1 MKFLTRIVWSEGMY
15 LGPHHFQAQ
24 GRYFE
29 DSVRFA
35 AEHLWSD
42 AYGFVGLQLD
52 ADSLRNGT
60 VAINNARGIFPDGL
74 PFEMPQCDPLPPA
87 REIGDFFP
95 PSRSFITVSL
105 AIPVRVPDGQ
115 NCAVAEVGSS
125 PEISAARYV
134 GAMQAIPDET
144 TGRDEKSILLGRK
157 NFRLLFDAESSEGM
171 ETLAVARI
179 VRDGSGH
186 YAADSTFIPSSLR
199 VTASDRLVF
208 LVHRIVEILDDKCV
222 TLRGQDSAGRF
233 QAGMSATDV
242 ASFWFLHTINSSA
255 STLRHLLR
263 AKRAHPEELFCE
275 LSRLAGA
282 LCTFG
287 FEVHPR
293 DLPRYDHLNLDKC
306 FDALDE
312 HIRRHL
318 EIIVPSQTVAIP
330 LRALDRYFYEGDV
343 IDQRCLN
350 RSRWIL
356 GVRSSASDA
365 DIIIKAPQ
373 IIKLCSA
380 KFIPELVKRAMPG
393 LQLMHTP
400 VPPSAISAKVE
411 YQYFNVTRGGGC
423 WEHIVQTRQV
433 GVYVPGEFPNVELE
447 LLVIL
452 ES

>member
-1 MKFLTRIVWSEGMY
+1 MKFLTRLVWSEGMY

-42 AYGFVGLQLD
+42 AYGFVGLQID

-60 VAINNARGIFPDGL
+60 VAVNNARGIFADGL
-74 PFEMPQCDPLPPA
+74 PFEMPQCDPLPPV

-95 PSRSFITVSL
+95 PSRSSITVFL
-105 AIPVRVPDGQ
+105 AIPSLVPDGQ
-115 NCAVAEVGSS
+115 NCAT
-125 PEISAARYV
+125 PEEANASARYV
-134 GAMQAIPDET
+134 GSMQTLADEN
-144 TGRDEKSILLGRK
+144 TGRDEKQICLGRK
-157 NFRLLFDAESSEGM
+157 NFRLLFDSESAEGM
-171 ETLAVARI
+171 ETLPIARVI
-179 VRDGSGH
+179 RDG
-186 YAADSTFIPSSLR
+186 AARYMLDEIFIPPALR
-199 VTASDRLVF
+199 ATASERLVF
-208 LVHRIVEILDDKCV
+208 LVHRIIEILDEKSA
-222 TLRGQDSAGRF
+222 TLRGQEAGGRF

-263 AKRAHPEELFCE
+263 SKRAHPEELFCE

-293 DLPRYDHLNLDKC
+293 DLPKYDHLNLDKC
-306 FDALDE
+306 FYALDD

-318 EIIVPSQTVAIP
+318 EIIVPSQTIAVP
-330 LRALDRYFYEGDV
+330 LRALDRYFYEGDLV
-343 IDQRCLN
+343 DQRCLN
-350 RSRWIL
+350 RSRWVL

-365 DIIIKAPQ
+365 DVITKTPHIV
-373 IIKLCSA
+373 KLCSA

-393 LQLMHTP
+393 MQLMHMP

-411 YQYFNVTRGGGC
+411 YQYFSVTRAGGC

-433 GVYVPGEFPNVELE
+433 GVYVPGELPNVELE

>member
-1 MKFLTRIVWSEGMY
+1 MKFLTRLVWSEGMY

-35 AEHLWSD
+35 AEHLWSE
-42 AYGFVGLQLD
+42 AYGFVGLLID
-52 ADSLRNGT
+52 TDSLRNGT
-60 VAINNARGIFPDGL
+60 VAINNARGIFADGL

-95 PSRSFITVSL
+95 PSRSSIRVLL
-105 AIPVRVPDGQ
+105 AIPSRVPDGQ
-115 NCAVAEVGSS
+115 NCAVNDETNAH
-125 PEISAARYV
+125 ARYI
-134 GAMQAIPDET
+134 GAMQTMPDEN
-144 TGRDEKSILLGRK
+144 TGRDEKPVCLGRK
-157 NFRLLFDAESSEGM
+157 NFRLLFDSESAEGM
-171 ETLAVARI
+171 ETLPIARVI
-179 VRDGSGH
+179 RNGAGH
-186 YAADSTFIPSSLR
+186 YVLDEIFIPPCVR
-199 VTASDRLVF
+199 ATASERLVF
-208 LVHRIVEILDDKCV
+208 VVHRIIEILDEKCT
-222 TLRGQDSAGRF
+222 TLRSQGSAGRF
-233 QAGMSATDV
+233 QAGMSSGDV
-242 ASFWFLHTINSSA
+242 ASFWFLHTVNSSA

-263 AKRAHPEELFCE
+263 GKRAHPEELFCE

-293 DLPRYDHLNLDKC
+293 DLPKYDHRNLDKC
-306 FDALDE
+306 FNALDD

-318 EIIVPSQTVAIP
+318 EIIVPSQTVTIP
-330 LRALDRYFYEGDV
+330 LRSLDRYFYEGDV

-350 RSRWIL
+350 RARWIL
-356 GVRSSASDA
+356 AVRSSATDA
-365 DIIIKAPQ
+365 EIILKVPQ
-373 IIKLCSA
+373 IIKVCSA

-393 LQLMHTP
+393 MSLMHMP

-411 YQYFNVTRGGGC
+411 YQYFAITRTGGC

-433 GVYVPGEFPNVELE
+433 GVYVPGELPNTELE

>member
-35 AEHLWSD
+35 AEHLWSE
-42 AYGFVGLQLD
+42 AYGFVGLQID
-52 ADSLRNGT
+52 VGSLRNGT
-60 VAINNARGIFPDGL
+60 VAITNGRGIFADGL

-87 REIGDFFP
+87 REIGDLFP

-105 AIPVRVPDGQ
+105 AIPARVADGQ
-115 NCAVAEVGSS
+115 NCAVEFEGNTN
-125 PEISAARYV
+125 ARYV
-134 GAMQAIPDET
+134 GAMHAIPDEN
-144 TGRDEKSILLGRK
+144 TGRDEKSICLGRK
-157 NFRLLFDAESSEGM
+157 NFRLLFDSESAEGM
-171 ETLAVARI
+171 ETLPIGRVI
-179 VRDGSGH
+179 RDGGGH
-186 YAADSTFIPSSLR
+186 YALDGTFIPPSLR
-199 VTASDRLVF
+199 VTASERLVF
-208 LVHRIVEILDDKCV
+208 LVHRIVDILDEKC
-222 TLRGQDSAGRF
+222 TALRRRDSGGSF
-233 QAGMSATDV
+233 EAGMSATDV

-293 DLPRYDHLNLDKC
+293 DLPKYDHLNLDKC
-306 FDALDE
+306 FDALDD

-318 EIIVPSQTVAIP
+318 EIIVPSQTVTIP
-330 LRALDRYFYEGDV
+330 LRSSQRYFYEGD
-343 IDQRCLN
+343 IFDQRCLN

-356 GVRSSASDA
+356 GVRSSAPDA
-365 DIIIKAPQ
+365 EIIIKTPQ
-373 IIKLCSA
+373 IVKVCSA

-393 LQLMHTP
+393 LQLMHVP

-411 YQYFNVTRGGGC
+411 YQYFSVARSGGC

-433 GVYVPGEFPNVELE
+433 GVYVPGELPNPELE